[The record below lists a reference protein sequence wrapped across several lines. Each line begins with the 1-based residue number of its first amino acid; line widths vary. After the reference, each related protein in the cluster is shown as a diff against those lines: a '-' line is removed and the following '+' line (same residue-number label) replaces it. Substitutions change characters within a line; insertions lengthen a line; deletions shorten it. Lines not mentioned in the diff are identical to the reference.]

1 MKKIYKMQ
9 NVDCAHCAMKMQ
21 NEILKIEGVISAS
34 VNFLT
39 QRLSLEFDESK
50 QKEILEKA
58 RKACKKIDSDAEI
71 II

>member
-21 NEILKIEGVISAS
+21 NEISKIDGVSSAS

-39 QRLSLEFDESK
+39 QRLTIEFDESK
-50 QKEILEKA
+50 QNEILKLA
-58 RKACKKIDSDAEI
+58 IKACKKIDSDAEI
-71 II
+71 IL

>member
-21 NEILKIEGVISAS
+21 NEISKIEGVVSAS
-34 VNFLT
+34 LNFLT
-39 QRLSLEFDESK
+39 QRLTIEFDESK
-50 QKEILEKA
+50 AVEILEQA

-71 II
+71 IG

>member
-1 MKKIYKMQ
+1 MKKIFKMQ

-39 QRLSLEFDESK
+39 QRLTLEFDDSIQEDV
-50 QKEILEKA
+50 LDKA
-58 RKACKKIDSDAEI
+58 RKACKKIDSDTEI
-71 II
+71 IG

>member
-21 NEILKIEGVISAS
+21 NEIAKIEGVTSAS
-34 VNFLT
+34 LNFLT
-39 QRLSLEFDESK
+39 QRLTLEFDESK
-50 QKEILEKA
+50 GAEILEQA

-71 II
+71 IG